1 MLKSIKNSEH
11 LQIHVISQSETP
23 LEVLFRWVM
32 TVKKNYR
39 KVTYHNWRH
48 AFNVAQTMFAMLKCG
63 AMEFGDTE
71 KLSLLVACFCH
82 DLDHR
87 GTNNAFQSEVE
98 SAIAQL
104 YSTSTMDHS
113 IISTI
118 PS

>member
-48 AFNVAQTMFAMLKCG
+48 AFNVAQTMFAMLKVRTYVC
-63 AMEFGDTE
+63 A
-71 KLSLLVACFCH
+71 VH
-82 DLDHR
+82 I
-87 GTNNAFQSEVE
+87 GTVPE
-98 SAIAQL
+98 
-104 YSTSTMDHS
+104 
-113 IISTI
+113 
-118 PS
+118 